1 MSNRNDLLRK
11 LPEFLL
17 DPSFCPGKQ
26 NWTSLSRICSLGTE
40 QAKSEF
46 LIMSLLKII
55 AYSYTADVGALVEEI
70 YVGVRVA
77 VAGYEIGEKFI
88 ITEWIE

>member
-1 MSNRNDLLRK
+1 MSPMLSTLQ
-11 LPEFLL
+11 FLNQKF
-17 DPSFCPGKQ
+17 SFSQ
-26 NWTSLSRICSLGTE
+26 
-40 QAKSEF
+40 F

-55 AYSYTADVGALVEEI
+55 TYSYTADVGSLVEKV

-88 ITEWIE
+88 ITERIE